1 MVASV
6 AKRMAQAN
14 GSFSI
19 LRIHTVFELSEKIIR
34 AFLNGTRSSI
44 YDVLNKEK
52 DRIIESCTRKEASK
66 RDKQTFKDLPTVVK
80 TISNLINSRT

>member
-6 AKRMAQAN
+6 AKRIALAN

-34 AFLNGTRSSI
+34 AFTNGTRSSI
-44 YDVLNKEK
+44 YDVLHKEK
-52 DRIIESCTRKEASK
+52 DRIIESCTRKEAAK
-66 RDKQTFKDLPTVVK
+66 ETNKLLK
-80 TISNLINSRT
+80 ISLQL